1 MRLIARMLKC
11 EYILVLNA
19 PACGMLLNSSGNNLH
34 LGRKHR
40 LKIGFLLKHVFEFFE
55 FLSKQKKRKK
65 KKSVILAFNDI
76 LAVKFSKLSK

>member
-55 FLSKQKKRKK
+55 FLSKKKKER